1 MTTPQLFPKPAKR
14 MKQPR
19 KAFLCEQLAIAAD
32 EIIRLRA
39 QELANED
46 RIKSARAALEGEQ
59 HG

>member
-1 MTTPQLFPKPAKR
+1 MANQLFPRDPRR

-19 KAFLCEQLAIAAD
+19 KSLLCEQLAATAD

-39 QELANED
+39 QELANEE
-46 RIKSARAALEGEQ
+46 RMESARVALEGEQ